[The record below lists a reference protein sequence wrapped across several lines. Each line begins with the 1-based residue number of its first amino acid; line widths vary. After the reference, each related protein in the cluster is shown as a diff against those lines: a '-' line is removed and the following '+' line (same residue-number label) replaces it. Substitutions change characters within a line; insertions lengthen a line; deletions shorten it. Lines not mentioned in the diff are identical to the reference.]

1 MFTILE
7 YFDSLHGASM
17 RPARTRILAVRPA
30 CGAAP
35 DFSRKRHQNVAERLI
50 EVGKLR
56 IHLQEDDD
64 AVSLLQSLMRHVSNQ
79 EIATM
84 LAVSERTVRR
94 WMRAGHLP
102 QRQHA
107 RLKLSDLIEYLSREP
122 EPTPRSKRRLR
133 LRGHEPRPLLA
144 DLMGRLSQ
152 EAEGAPKAKRRPA

>member
-1 MFTILE
+1 
-7 YFDSLHGASM
+7 M
-17 RPARTRILAVRPA
+17 RPAGGV
-30 CGAAP
+30 AP
-35 DFSRKRHQNVAERLI
+35 DFSRTRHQTVAERLI

-94 WMRAGHLP
+94 WMREGHLP

-122 EPTPRSKRRLR
+122 EPAPRSKRRR
-133 LRGHEPRPLLA
+133 RPRGHEPRPLLA
-144 DLMGRLSQ
+144 DLMGRLPKA
-152 EAEGAPKAKRRPA
+152 AEGALKAKRRPA